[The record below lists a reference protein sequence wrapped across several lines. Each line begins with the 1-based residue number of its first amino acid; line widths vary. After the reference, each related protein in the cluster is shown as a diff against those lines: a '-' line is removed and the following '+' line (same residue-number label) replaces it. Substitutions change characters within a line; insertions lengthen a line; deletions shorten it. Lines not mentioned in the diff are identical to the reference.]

1 MVTLG
6 VRVLDHLTPNGIIG
20 QSNELFNG
28 ALGVAFVHDLERE
41 TLSYYVKS
49 LKKQVATYLFPTN
62 GTVIIEVSL

>member
-49 LKKQVATYLFPTN
+49 LKKSKWQHIFFQQTEQL
-62 GTVIIEVSL
+62 